1 MTNSAFIDRCRS
13 PSSAKGRSEGIQQLK
28 KYAQNALLWGQ
39 GKEALKR
46 EYYLY
51 KAQVAPYDSY
61 DDRMNEKILGNRVE
75 QIIGQEVARW
85 AARPD
90 GKDENSA
97 NIQSHHND

>member
-1 MTNSAFIDRCRS
+1 MPVSFIGEREKRGYPAAEEVRPERS
-13 PSSAKGRSEGIQQLK
+13 IVGS
-28 KYAQNALLWGQ
+28 

-61 DDRMNEKILGNRVE
+61 DDRMSEKILGNRVE

-90 GKDENSA
+90 GKDENSG